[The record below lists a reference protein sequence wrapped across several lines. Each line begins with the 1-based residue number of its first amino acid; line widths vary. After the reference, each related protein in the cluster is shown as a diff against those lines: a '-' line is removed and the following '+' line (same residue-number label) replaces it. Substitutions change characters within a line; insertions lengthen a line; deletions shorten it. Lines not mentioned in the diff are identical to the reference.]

1 MSHRFRPGWHRSWY
15 QGDHGNNN
23 VNTLCLPQRFL
34 FVKASPRMAG
44 GWVLQSVVS
53 QFHITSYLTQVEA
66 LRYPLLLVLG
76 ASHTGKTEWAK
87 SLFRNPLELKVG
99 TLEHFP
105 ETMRDFDRQRHDG
118 LVLDDVRDL
127 KFLSDHQDKL
137 QGKYDSLV
145 EFASTPGGTCAYT
158 KYLYAVPTVVT
169 FNHSTANLQFLL
181 VHDWLKHEKNRILVD
196 FPAVLGVGSWSV

>member
-1 MSHRFRPGWHRSWY
+1 M
-15 QGDHGNNN
+15 
-23 VNTLCLPQRFL
+23 
-34 FVKASPRMAG
+34 
-44 GWVLQSVVS
+44 
-53 QFHITSYLTQVEA
+53 
-66 LRYPLLLVLG
+66 LG

-181 VHDWLKHEKNRILVD
+181 VHDWLKHEKNRMLVD
-196 FPAVLGVGSWSV
+196 FPAVLGVGAWSV